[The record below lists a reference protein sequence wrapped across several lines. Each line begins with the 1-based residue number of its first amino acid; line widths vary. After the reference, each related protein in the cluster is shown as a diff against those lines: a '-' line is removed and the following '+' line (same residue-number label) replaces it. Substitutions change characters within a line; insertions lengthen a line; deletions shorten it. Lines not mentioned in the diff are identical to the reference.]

1 MTCRRCGA
9 PMVLDLA
16 SALELARRGFQG
28 GRVFC
33 RLGCSDLWVLAARP
47 PTITAVPCA
56 ESDGRGRHERR
67 LHRLTCVTCGEPYV
81 TRGYPSRSR
90 WCGDCR
96 LQAARERDRLR
107 HLARHQARRAAR

>member
-1 MTCRRCGA
+1 
-9 PMVLDLA
+9 MVLDQT
-16 SALELARRGFQG
+16 SAIELARRGFQG
-28 GRVFC
+28 GRVVC

-47 PTITAVPCA
+47 PQITAVPF
-56 ESDGRGRHERR
+56 EEFDGRGRHVRR
-67 LHRLTCVTCGEPYV
+67 LHRLLCVTCSAPYV